1 MNPVPLRLR
10 MVLPDPATTYVG
22 TMDWR
27 TMFGGGGGELD
38 DPSAHPPKNT
48 KSAAKGANL
57 AAPLVFVLPTLSLF
71 LQLGLTPKEPL

>member
-1 MNPVPLRLR
+1 
-10 MVLPDPATTYVG
+10 
-22 TMDWR
+22 
-27 TMFGGGGGELD
+27 MFGGGGGELD

-48 KSAAKGANL
+48 KSAARGAKL